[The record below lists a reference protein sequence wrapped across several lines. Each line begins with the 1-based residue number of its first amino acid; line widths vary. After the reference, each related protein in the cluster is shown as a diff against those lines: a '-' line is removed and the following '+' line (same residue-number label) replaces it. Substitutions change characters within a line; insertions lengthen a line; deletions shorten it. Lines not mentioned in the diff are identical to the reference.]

1 MIDRIEM
8 MVKQIDDYLSSGM
21 DRYESMHLTSDELR
35 FIQKCL
41 TQYQAIL
48 INEANHCNDMP
59 NKGVWDI
66 KKGKWND

>member
-8 MVKQIDDYLSSGM
+8 MVGEINDYFASGISNYEYMALSNDD
-21 DRYESMHLTSDELR
+21 LR

-48 INEANHCNDMP
+48 IREANQHNDIP
-59 NKGVWDI
+59 
-66 KKGKWND
+66 KKGEWND